1 MSHKLYNIWYWGQS
15 NSKSNLKYTKYSHDP
30 DQSED
35 LAHSA
40 HHQGVLHSLQH
51 KAKIVREDGKQVN
64 NIEGGAGKWNLLWST
79 SKSDDVLWNVIEL
92 LLSASYIPH
101 CTSYTGNCASIEN
114 SFSTFQY
121 SLLQKSVWFIQTF
134 ALTAQKFE
142 DCILAL
148 HIFSMRNS
156 ISRPGSHLL
165 WRKPC

>member
-35 LAHSA
+35 LTHSA

-101 CTSYTGNCASIEN
+101 CTSYIGNYASKEN
-114 SFSTFQY
+114 SFCNFNIF
-121 SLLQKSVWFIQTF
+121 LQKSVLFSQPF
-134 ALTAQKFE
+134 ALAAQ
-142 DCILAL
+142 DNIWAL
-148 HIFSMRNS
+148 HIFRMINS
-156 ISRPGSHLL
+156 ISWQESHLL